1 MLGEIHYFPSDG
13 HYWQV
18 PETIYAQYKTECPN
32 PCRKYHVSSALD
44 GAEVVAS
51 IVLPF
56 LASRNILHKVVKS
69 RSLLAK
75 QTDGQQAGK
84 FVTIYMNA
92 NVSQHNGVISTLG
105 SRLNASRLQGT
116 IQPCPWVPRSRRYKG
131 LFIEQPLDE
140 GLFIYGG
147 YICDPFA

>member
-1 MLGEIHYFPSDG
+1 M
-13 HYWQV
+13 
-18 PETIYAQYKTECPN
+18 PESMPE
-32 PCRKYHVSSALD
+32 VS
-44 GAEVVAS
+44 
-51 IVLPF
+51 
-56 LASRNILHKVVKS
+56 RHKVVKS

-116 IQPCPWVPRSRRYKG
+116 IQPCP
-131 LFIEQPLDE
+131 
-140 GLFIYGG
+140 
-147 YICDPFA
+147 